1 MMQPNGWLVQENSS
15 KLQVYFCNIRTSGP
29 VYRKKHQLRSF
40 PEKGCTTKDCTA
52 KRKRWVAME
61 WNSTADEE
69 DDIWCINCLIN
80 LYKRRHP
87 TTPHLVWPP
96 LGPNDDL
103 LRLILLSV
111 IFFYHLRSTTVWEF
125 SKKMCT
131 GHQYKEHLWKINSQ
145 RRVADGIDGQY
156 IFWFSWKL
164 IFSTSAKMQTSKRKL
179 KSTTQD
185 VSNVNGCKRK
195 INEKMP
201 FLNIANIL
209 LTFFSV
215 QKPYCNGK

>member
-1 MMQPNGWLVQENSS
+1 M
-15 KLQVYFCNIRTSGP
+15 
-29 VYRKKHQLRSF
+29 LRSVSRQWSF
-40 PEKGCTTKDCTA
+40 RVDMWCRLWPVSLMSF
-52 KRKRWVAME
+52 RWYMNKLINNLSA
-61 WNSTADEE
+61 
-69 DDIWCINCLIN
+69 CIRRIESCWIFFN

-111 IFFYHLRSTTVWEF
+111 IFFYHRRSTTEWEF

-156 IFWFSWKL
+156 TFWFSWKL

>member
-1 MMQPNGWLVQENSS
+1 
-15 KLQVYFCNIRTSGP
+15 
-29 VYRKKHQLRSF
+29 
-40 PEKGCTTKDCTA
+40 
-52 KRKRWVAME
+52 ME

-69 DDIWCINCLIN
+69 DDIWCINCYIN

-215 QKPYCNGK
+215 QKPYWNGK